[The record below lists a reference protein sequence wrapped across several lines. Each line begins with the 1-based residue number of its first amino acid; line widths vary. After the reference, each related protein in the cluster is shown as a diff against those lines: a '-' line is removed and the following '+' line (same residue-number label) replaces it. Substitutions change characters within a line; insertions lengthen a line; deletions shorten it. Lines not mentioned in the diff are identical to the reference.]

1 MAEEIRSLDKYPTSL
16 ETLVMGPIR
25 VTAFSETDP
34 SLGILADNEEV
45 PLPLSTK
52 ERGVYTCVNRGAK
65 FSRSVEGG
73 VQVRVL
79 KDFMTRAPIIQAQDI
94 EEAMRIRDFLRSEFE
109 KLRDIAQATTRYG
122 KLLGIESHHVGRDVY
137 VRIKMQCGEAA
148 GHNMT
153 TKAAT
158 KITQHLLEQFP
169 HVEYISDSGNLCID
183 KKAGAINAITGR
195 GKTVITE
202 IKIPRDFCE
211 VLLRTTPELIK
222 RLNEK
227 KNYQGSIAAG
237 APFSA
242 NAHYANIVGAM
253 YQATG
258 QDMANVVEGSFGID
272 QVDVTKE
279 GGLYFSPTQSCLIV
293 GTIGNGKNGASQQRS
308 LQHLGCLQEG
318 KPNGY
323 NSQRLAAII
332 AAATAMG
339 ELSLL
344 ADQTKIG
351 RLIAAHERFER

>member
-94 EEAMRIRDFLRSEFE
+94 EEAMGIRDFLRSEFE

-222 RLNEK
+222 RL
-227 KNYQGSIAAG
+227 
-237 APFSA
+237 
-242 NAHYANIVGAM
+242 
-253 YQATG
+253 
-258 QDMANVVEGSFGID
+258 
-272 QVDVTKE
+272 
-279 GGLYFSPTQSCLIV
+279 
-293 GTIGNGKNGASQQRS
+293 S
-308 LQHLGCLQEG
+308 LFW
-318 KPNGY
+318 
-323 NSQRLAAII
+323 II
-332 AAATAMG
+332 NF
-339 ELSLL
+339 LL
-344 ADQTKIG
+344 
-351 RLIAAHERFER
+351 